1 MTISTV
7 LFDLDD
13 TLIDHTTA
21 IEHAAGAL
29 CDMVVPDIAA
39 DERSQFVEH
48 WKSLNRDWYQKFYA
62 RQVTFQ
68 ESGRGK
74 LRDAFRPL
82 GIQLDDRHADA
93 LLAEYYERYISTCR
107 VFDDVVTGLS
117 LVGPFKLGVVTNGQ
131 EVQQREKITRCGLES
146 RLALVVTSE
155 TVGFAKPDSQ
165 IFSHACARLALREEE
180 VAYVGDSLEIDA
192 VAASRAGLAGVWLN
206 RRGDDT
212 SCCPPEIRQIR
223 GLCELAGCLQRGL

>member
-29 CDMVVPDIAA
+29 CDMVAPDIAA
-39 DERSQFVEH
+39 EERFQFIEH
-48 WKSLNRDWYQKFYA
+48 WKFLNRDWYQKFYVQ
-62 RQVTFQ
+62 QVTFQ

-82 GIQLDDRHADA
+82 GIQFDDRHADA
-93 LLAEYYERYISTCR
+93 LLAEYYERYVSTRR
-107 VFDDVVTGLS
+107 VFDDVVPCLS
-117 LVGPFKLGVVTNGQ
+117 RLGKFKLGVVTNGEEQ
-131 EVQQREKITRCGLES
+131 QQREKINRCGLDS
-146 RLALVVTSE
+146 WLPLVVTSE
-155 TVGFAKPDSQ
+155 TAGFAKPDSQ
-165 IFSHACARLALREEE
+165 IFSHACARLALRVDE

-192 VAASRAGLAGVWLN
+192 LAASRAGLSGIWLN
-206 RRGDDT
+206 RSGVGAAA
-212 SCCPPEIRQIR
+212 CPPEIRQVR
-223 GLCELAGCLQRGL
+223 DLCELAECLRCNQ